1 MASGAWE
8 SIVLDGRRFACKADD
23 SVKVTLPGFENEV
36 IVGGDGSNW
45 LKKTRHAG
53 KISDINV
60 ICNPANED
68 HEFLQGLADSMEFFP
83 VSGTKVNG
91 TVYGGDM
98 QITKTVEH
106 DDSENV
112 VGLELSGK
120 LEKQG

>member
-8 SIVLDGRRFACKADD
+8 SIVLNGRRFACKADD

-68 HEFLQGLADSMEFFP
+68 LEFLQELADSLEFFP
-83 VSGTKVNG
+83 VSGTKVDG
-91 TVYGGDM
+91 TVYGGEM
-98 QITKTVEH
+98 QLVEAIEH
-106 DDSENV
+106 DEGENV
-112 VGLELSGK
+112 VGLTLNGS